1 MDAMVLHADPSKP
14 RNTFSLNG
22 MWEIQPGGA
31 EPPVAEW
38 NHRVPV
44 PGLVDLAAPSY
55 DWRQN
60 QYHWYRIRF
69 RMDPAAE
76 FPIVLLILEQAMFG
90 TEVWMNGRHIGGD
103 IGCYTSQ
110 EYEVTSAI
118 RTNGENELLVRVGA
132 KNTLPPES
140 AVGKDQERTEWIPGI
155 WGDVSLVQ
163 CGNPRVKLVQVI
175 PHIHTATAEVR
186 VTVENL
192 SNKPHTIS
200 LHLSI
205 SERVSRK
212 EAGHARQASCTIA
225 PSSSQTCVFDI
236 RITDMQ
242 LWSPEQPFLYDVE
255 TKVAVANTET
265 DAAWTTFGMREFT
278 IVDGDFHFNGKKIF
292 LRGGN
297 IAFHRFLSDAERD
310 SLPWNP
316 EWIKKVL
323 IDIPKE
329 HNFNF
334 FRAHIGQM
342 YNRWYAIAD
351 EYGMLLQNEWMFWT
365 TSGTKQQITKEF
377 TRWLQDNWNHPSI
390 IIWDAL
396 NECTDDVVQKEIVP
410 EMKRLDPTRPWESVD
425 FTEDHPYIYS
435 LGPVLN
441 DRTFGFTRS
450 LEEIERSPKPSVLN
464 EFCWWWL
471 DKDFNPTSLMKDV
484 VERWLGPHWT
494 KEQLIAHQSFL
505 VTELVELF
513 RRMRVDAIQP
523 FVYLSNNAGPT
534 ANWFLGNIKDLQPK
548 PILATLKNAFS
559 PFGISIELWDRH
571 FFRSEQRRLR
581 LFVFNDRQ
589 ESQEG
594 LLRYGIVNCDGV
606 WFFDTRQRIHV
617 PPTDTVIVP
626 MTVPCPAYPGDYT
639 LCAELYQESVLVAS
653 SKKPAFVCAPIQVPR
668 LLQERVFALPADADD
683 ELKTF
688 LERHGLRLCALAE
701 MQSKQASALI
711 VDGGML
717 NSTAYQSRLG
727 AVSKFLESGK
737 TLVVLE
743 PEYGVT
749 ESETVSVALG
759 LDLTIT
765 KREDKDKGGYD
776 SYVFATDESHP
787 IWEGIPADHLKM
799 FNGAYG
805 GEVVSQHD
813 VHVNRESHVLA
824 RCGLGL
830 GIPAVFEIPYG
841 RGKVIVSRL
850 QLRGRLVASEETT
863 RLYARRP
870 DPVLQRY
877 LLNLLST
884 ISND

>member
-1 MDAMVLHADPSKP
+1 MDEMVLHINPSKA
-14 RNTFSLNG
+14 RNAFSLNG
-22 MWEIQPGGA
+22 TWEIQPGGDA
-31 EPPVAEW
+31 PPSAEW
-38 NHRVPV
+38 NHHVPV
-44 PGLVDLAAPSY
+44 PGLVDLATPAY

-60 QYHWYRIRF
+60 EYHWYRTTF
-69 RMDPAAE
+69 RIESAHE
-76 FPIVLLILEQAMFG
+76 VRTVLLVIEQAMFG
-90 TEVWMNGRHIGGD
+90 TEVWINRRRVGGD

-110 EYEVTSAI
+110 EYDVSSFVKSS
-118 RTNGENELLVRVGA
+118 GENELLVRVGA
-132 KNTLPPES
+132 KSTLPPES

-163 CGNPRVKLVQVI
+163 CGNPRVKLVHVI
-175 PHIHTATAEVR
+175 PHIHTTTAEVR

-192 SNKPHTIS
+192 SNKPQTIS
-200 LHLSI
+200 LNLSI
-205 SERVSRK
+205 CERVSRK
-212 EAGHARQASCTIA
+212 EAGHARQASCTIP

-236 RITDMQ
+236 RIADMQ

-265 DAAWTTFGMREFT
+265 DAACTTFGMREFR

-297 IAFHRFLSDAERD
+297 IAFHRFLSDADRK
-310 SLPWNP
+310 SLPWDP

-323 IDIPKE
+323 IDIPKA

-342 YNRWYAIAD
+342 YNRWYDIAD

-377 TRWLQDNWNHPSI
+377 TRWLQDNGNHPSI

-396 NECTDDVVQKEIVP
+396 NECTDAVVQKEIVP
-410 EMKRLDPTRPWESVD
+410 EMKSLDPTRPWESVD

-450 LEEIERSPKPSVLN
+450 LEEIERSPRPSVLN

-471 DKDFNPTSLMKDV
+471 DKDFNPTSLMKGV
-484 VERWLGPHWT
+484 VERWLGPRWT
-494 KEQLIAHQSFL
+494 KEQAIAHQSFL

-534 ANWFLGNIKDLQPK
+534 ANWFVGDIKDLQPK
-548 PILATLKNAFS
+548 PVLAALRNAFS
-559 PFGISIELWDRH
+559 PFGVSIELWDRH
-571 FFRSEQRRLR
+571 FFPAEQRRLR

-589 ESQEG
+589 ESQAG
-594 LLRYGIVNCDGV
+594 LLRYGLVDGDGT
-606 WFFDTRQRIHV
+606 WLFDTRHSLHV

-626 MTVPCPAYPGDYT
+626 MTVPLPQHAGSYT
-639 LCAELYQESVLVAS
+639 ICAELYQENVLVAS
-653 SKKPAFVCAPIQVPR
+653 SKKPAYVCAPMHVPR
-668 LLQERVFALPADADD
+668 LLQERVFALSVAADD
-683 ELKTF
+683 EVKTF
-688 LERHGLRLCALAE
+688 LEKHGLRLCALAE
-701 MQSKQASALI
+701 MQSKEASALI

-717 NSTAYQSRLG
+717 NSSAYQSRLG
-727 AVSKFLESGK
+727 AVSKFVESGK
-737 TLVVLE
+737 TLVLLE
-743 PEYGVT
+743 PEYAVT
-749 ESETVSVALG
+749 ENETISVVLG
-759 LDLTIT
+759 LDLAIT
-765 KREDKDKGGYD
+765 KREDKEKGGYD
-776 SYVFATDESHP
+776 SYVFATDEAHP
-787 IWEGIPADHLKM
+787 LWEGIPADHLKM

-805 GEVVSQHD
+805 GEVVSQH
-813 VHVNRESHVLA
+813 HVQPDKEARVLA

-830 GIPAVFEIPYG
+830 EIPAVFEIPYG

-850 QLRGRLVASEETT
+850 QLRGRLVASEDTT
-863 RLYARRP
+863 QLYARRP

-877 LLNLLST
+877 LLNLLSS
-884 ISND
+884 ILND